1 VFSALLE
8 SVVFLFSF
16 LPILEVSFSCDSA
29 YNSALSSVIFP
40 LGLWHLFS
48 ICCYSSGDDGCSD
61 ERKKPADDLVPPAS
75 GVQTEGLSPPMAS
88 APTVLGV
95 LRLASK
101 ARVGS
106 ASTGENKI
114 MGEKV
119 TVVAD
124 GMSRGPSRWPGRSW

>member
-1 VFSALLE
+1 MAADE
-8 SVVFLFSF
+8 DILF
-16 LPILEVSFSCDSA
+16 
-29 YNSALSSVIFP
+29 
-40 LGLWHLFS
+40 
-48 ICCYSSGDDGCSD
+48 DGIVTAG
-61 ERKKPADDLVPPAS
+61 RPADDLVPPAS

-88 APTVLGV
+88 APTVPGV

-114 MGEKV
+114 MGENV

-124 GMSRGPSRWPGRSW
+124 GMSRGPSRWPEGSW